1 MIHIH
6 TVLTF
11 EAYLVDKGISN
22 KHVNTTVHDFMACY
36 CGKIPSFNPWITTS
50 RVQYQG
56 SISPPPVGLAVGIS
70 GTFLSASSLQ
80 ETTEKMITTWV
91 DKWEQYGHHFFC
103 FVIWESWISS
113 WDFRWYGA
121 QVVHQGLSKEYLG
134 FDFQGLP
141 GYNIYQSKM

>member
-36 CGKIPSFNPWITTS
+36 SGNTPKFKTTS
-50 RVQYQG
+50 GVQYQG

-80 ETTEKMITTWV
+80 ETTENIR
-91 DKWEQYGHHFFC
+91 KW
-103 FVIWESWISS
+103 
-113 WDFRWYGA
+113 
-121 QVVHQGLSKEYLG
+121 
-134 FDFQGLP
+134 
-141 GYNIYQSKM
+141 